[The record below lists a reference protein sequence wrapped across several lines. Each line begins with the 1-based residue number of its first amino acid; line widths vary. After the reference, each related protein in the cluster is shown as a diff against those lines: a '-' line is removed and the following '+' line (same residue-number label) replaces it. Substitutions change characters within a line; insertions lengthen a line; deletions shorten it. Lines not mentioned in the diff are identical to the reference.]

1 MSLYSCGGANSQKMR
16 LKAFLFDLWHF
27 ENSAYP
33 WEGLLAISVFVNA
46 TKISTNIET
55 ALLSSIVQL
64 GEPIVFGT
72 FSARVSLLNDMDDAH
87 EVINNKQKVQN
98 GCVC

>member
-33 WEGLLAISVFVNA
+33 WEGLLAISVFANS
-46 TKISTNIET
+46 TKTSTNIET
-55 ALLSSIVQL
+55 ALLSTYVC
-64 GEPIVFGT
+64 
-72 FSARVSLLNDMDDAH
+72 
-87 EVINNKQKVQN
+87 NKFYQAFRLT
-98 GCVC
+98 

>member
-1 MSLYSCGGANSQKMR
+1 MGGLIHKKMR

-33 WEGLLAISVFVNA
+33 WEGLLAISVFANA